1 MLCDKVVTGMK
12 QKQFREGEV
21 YEDLFTGNLVV
32 IENITDVDGD
42 KYADICPV
50 HGERDSYDTRAIPE
64 DLQAL

>member
-1 MLCDKVVTGMK
+1 MK
-12 QKQFREGEV
+12 QKQFQEGEV

-32 IENITDVDGD
+32 IENITDVNGD

-50 HGERDSYDTRAIPE
+50 HGERNEFDTRAIPE